1 MSKQEQNNG
10 EQNTTARADAINFF
24 RQSAEKQPIGG
35 YTPGYKDQDELAYEL
50 SRVPERT
57 PRPLKV
63 IAVGAGF
70 SGLNF
75 AHEVE
80 TGGIEQIDLKIYE
93 KNSSLGGTWFEN
105 RQASLVQ

>member
-1 MSKQEQNNG
+1 MADQGNTNG
-10 EQNTTARADAINFF
+10 VQMTSATEDAINFF
-24 RQSAEKQPIGG
+24 RQAAEKQPIGG
-35 YTPGYKDQDELAYEL
+35 ETLGYKGINELAFEL

-63 IAVGAGF
+63 ICVGAGF

-80 TGGIEQIDLKIYE
+80 TGAIEAVDLRIYE

-105 RQASLVQ
+105 RYCWTD